1 MNGKKEVETWQ
12 KIELYYVDFIF
23 VVENARRVEMPT
35 IMVYVKDVSS
45 MRRHRT
51 ENLPAQMTKETKKR
65 TNTLNKEV
73 QYECII

>member
-23 VVENARRVEMPT
+23 VVENARRAET
-35 IMVYVKDVSS
+35 LTTMVYARDVLST
-45 MRRHRT
+45 RRHRT
-51 ENLPAQMTKETKKR
+51 ENLLAQMTKETKKR